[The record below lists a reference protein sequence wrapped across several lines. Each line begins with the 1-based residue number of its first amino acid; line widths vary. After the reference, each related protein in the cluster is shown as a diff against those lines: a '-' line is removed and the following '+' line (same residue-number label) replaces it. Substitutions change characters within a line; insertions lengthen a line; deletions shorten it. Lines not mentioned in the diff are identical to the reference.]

1 VVPQRGSQSLLS
13 VGLEWSA
20 RITAIG
26 LEFSVP
32 ALLGFGVD
40 TWLKTSPA
48 ATVTGAFLGF
58 ALGMM
63 HTLQMARELSRGASS
78 LGKPFHH
85 PAEPPESRGLDDRT
99 DRSEFK
105 P

>member
-1 VVPQRGSQSLLS
+1 VVPQRGSRSLLS
-13 VGLEWSA
+13 VGLAWSS

-40 TWLKTSPA
+40 HWLRTKPA

-58 ALGMM
+58 ILGMM
-63 HTLQMARELSRGASS
+63 HTLQMARELSADASS
-78 LGKPFHH
+78 RGNSSHH
-85 PAEPPESRGLDDRT
+85 PPEPP
-99 DRSEFK
+99 RSSGHDHRADLS
-105 P
+105 

>member
-13 VGLEWSA
+13 VGLEWSS

-40 TWLKTSPA
+40 HWLRTKPA
-48 ATVTGAFLGF
+48 ATVIGAFLGF
-58 ALGMM
+58 GLGMM
-63 HTLQMARELSRGASS
+63 HTLRMARELSAGASS
-78 LGKPFHH
+78 RGNSRHNPRR
-85 PAEPPESRGLDDRT
+85 PPRSSGHDDRA
-99 DRSEFK
+99 DLS
-105 P
+105 